1 MRKQSSATFEAQIV
15 QELLQKEKSI
25 AQLVTEYG
33 VHPTQLGK
41 WKALALH
48 GLPILFEERS
58 EVAKLKA
65 AHEARLTA
73 LYDEIERLT
82 T

>member
-15 QELLQKEKSI
+15 QELLKKEKAI

-33 VHPTQLGK
+33 VHPTQLRK

-48 GLPILFEERS
+48 GLPRLFEERS
-58 EVAKLKA
+58 EVGMLKT
-65 AHEARLTA
+65 AHQPDSLRC
-73 LYDEIERLT
+73 T
-82 T
+82 TILGD